1 MLNRKFHN
9 DIHIN
14 CSVYGI
20 VNCRVNGFMNLLQC
34 SMMDLGPQHYW
45 QNLHLSQSHVEME
58 QYIPLHILTTLP
70 RSKRSSAELPL
81 RAVLIRTV

>member
-20 VNCRVNGFMNLLQC
+20 VNGFMNLLQC
-34 SMMDLGPQHYW
+34 SMMDLGLQHYW
-45 QNLHLSQSHVEME
+45 QNLQLRQSRVEME
-58 QYIPLHILTTLP
+58 QYIPLHILITLP
-70 RSKRSSAELPL
+70 CSKRCSAELPL
-81 RAVLIRTV
+81 KAVLIRTV